1 MIELHSEE
9 NFSTITINR
18 PKVNPLDSEM
28 IISLQEKFTEAE
40 KSKNTNTII
49 ITAKGSFFSFGL
61 DIPNL
66 LTKSRNDVKK
76 SLMDLLE
83 LCKMIYS
90 SKKIT
95 ISSINGHATGA
106 GCMIAI
112 STDYRYMVEGR
123 AKIALNEINIGLPL
137 FPSTINMLKSV
148 VGETNAKKILLEGTL
163 MDSKLALQ
171 LGLIDKTVDSHD
183 LNDTVIDFAK
193 TFANKKS
200 EIVALMKKDLSSEQ
214 VLNFI
219 DHDND
224 IEDFLDIFYSDETQ
238 EILKNIEIR

>member
-9 NFSTITINR
+9 NFSIITIDR

-40 KSKNTNTII
+40 KSKNTNSII
-49 ITAKGSFFSFGL
+49 ITGKGSFFSFGL

-76 SLMDLLE
+76 SLMDLLK

-183 LNDTVIDFAK
+183 LNDTVKDFAK

-219 DHDND
+219 DHNND